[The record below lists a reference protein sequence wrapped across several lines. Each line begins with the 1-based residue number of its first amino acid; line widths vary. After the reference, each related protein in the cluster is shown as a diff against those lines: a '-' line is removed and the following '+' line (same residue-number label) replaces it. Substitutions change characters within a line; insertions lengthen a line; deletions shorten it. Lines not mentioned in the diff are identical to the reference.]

1 MILGSAIW
9 IRNGSILKDI
19 RLGDYLL
26 QKVKTVIL
34 CIGVRHMD
42 TTKIVGFF
50 FFNILFILVVLDL
63 CCWAEEHRLSA
74 RASVLVEH

>member
-42 TTKIVGFF
+42 TTKIVVVVFF
-50 FFNILFILVVLDL
+50 
-63 CCWAEEHRLSA
+63 
-74 RASVLVEH
+74 